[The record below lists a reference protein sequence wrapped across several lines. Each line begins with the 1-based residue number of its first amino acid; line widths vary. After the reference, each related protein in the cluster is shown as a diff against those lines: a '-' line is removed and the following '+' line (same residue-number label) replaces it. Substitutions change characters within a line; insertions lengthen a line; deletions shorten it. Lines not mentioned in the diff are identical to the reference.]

1 MSERT
6 NRLFRIYNRLKRS
19 PVTIDILKKWAKSVE
34 INISDRQLY
43 RDLEE
48 LSTFT
53 CFDGE
58 QIIIYEDEKN
68 RKSWKIEYD
77 KKGAALSQF
86 DINSYYLFQNFLPT
100 PVKKSRQRSFDKF
113 EALLYREFSN
123 SPYEKTV
130 EANHLTFIQSS
141 FYEYP
146 YDLENH
152 EKLENFIWLINQ
164 QRKVIISAVVAD
176 NTCLPKSF
184 ATPITLLPV
193 SLLYH
198 RGVIHVCLFDEHRT
212 LFILGIEQIK
222 DYKLTNIQFDRSEY
236 QGLLDEKLKLR
247 FGVTENIDSS
257 LYNISLHFPKETGH
271 FVKNHFWHLTQSFEL
286 NSDGSITL
294 NMYCG
299 INRELIGWILMWIK
313 DVKVLEPVILA
324 ELVKQAVLDINNLY
338 NTDGLPLFTS
348 EDFKRD

>member
-1 MSERT
+1 MSDRT
-6 NRLFRIYNRLKRS
+6 SRLFRIYNRLKKS

-34 INISDRQLY
+34 IDISDRQLY

-48 LSTFT
+48 LSSLAL
-53 CFDGE
+53 FDGE

-68 RKSWKIEYD
+68 KKSWKIEYD
-77 KKGAALSQF
+77 KKGALLSQF

-100 PVKKSRQRSFDKF
+100 PIKKSRQHSFDKF
-113 EALLYREFSN
+113 EALLYKEFSN
-123 SPYEKTV
+123 NPYEKTA

-164 QRKVIISAVVAD
+164 QREVIINEVVAD

-184 ATPITLLPV
+184 TTPVTLMPV
-193 SLLYH
+193 CLLYH
-198 RGVIHVCLFDEHRT
+198 RGVIHVCLFDEQIT
-212 LFILGIEQIK
+212 LYILGIEQIK
-222 DYKLTNIQFDRSEY
+222 NYKLTNNQFDRSTY
-236 QGLLDEKLKLR
+236 QEFLDEKLKWR
-247 FGVTENIDSS
+247 FGVTENIDSH
-257 LYNISLHFPKETGH
+257 LYNITLHFPKETGY
-271 FVKNHFWHLTQSFEL
+271 FVKNHFWHPTQSFQH
-286 NSDGSITL
+286 NSDGSVTL

-313 DVKVLEPVILA
+313 DIKVLEPAILVN
-324 ELVKQAVLDINNLY
+324 LVRQAVVEINNLY
-338 NTDGLPLFTS
+338 ETDLLQTFTS

>member
-1 MSERT
+1 MSDRT

-19 PVTIDILKKWAKSVE
+19 PVTIDVLKKWAKSVE

-48 LSTFT
+48 LSSFT

-58 QIIIYEDEKN
+58 QIIVFEDEKN

-77 KKGAALSQF
+77 KKGASLSQF

-100 PVKKSRQRSFDKF
+100 PIKKSRQRSFDKF
-113 EALLYREFSN
+113 EALLYKEFSN
-123 SPYEKTV
+123 NPYEKTV

-152 EKLENFIWLINQ
+152 EKLENFIWLINH
-164 QRKVIISAVVAD
+164 QRKVIINDIVAD
-176 NTCLPKSF
+176 NTCLPRSF
-184 ATPITLLPV
+184 VTPITLMPV
-193 SLLYH
+193 CLLYH
-198 RGVIHVCLFDEHRT
+198 RGVIHVCLFDEHGT

-222 DYKLTNIQFDRSEY
+222 NYKLTNNQFDRSAY
-236 QGLLDEKLKLR
+236 QGLLDEKLEWR
-247 FGVTENIDSS
+247 FGVTENIDSNLYDIS
-257 LYNISLHFPKETGH
+257 LYFPKETGH
-271 FVKNHFWHLTQSFEL
+271 FVKNHFWHPSQSFQH
-286 NSDGSITL
+286 NSDGSVTL
-294 NMYCG
+294 KMHCG

-313 DVKVLEPVILA
+313 DIKVLEPVILVN
-324 ELVKQAVLDINNLY
+324 LIKQAVVDINNLY
-338 NTDGLPLFTS
+338 NTDLLPVFTS

>member
-1 MSERT
+1 MSDRT
-6 NRLFRIYNRLKRS
+6 SRLFRIYNRLKRS

-34 INISDRQLY
+34 IEISDRQLY

-48 LSTFT
+48 LSSFT
-53 CFDGE
+53 CFEGE

-100 PVKKSRQRSFDKF
+100 PIKKSRQHSFDKF

-164 QRKVIISAVVAD
+164 QRKVVINDVVAD

-184 ATPITLLPV
+184 ATPITLMPIC
-193 SLLYH
+193 LLYH
-198 RGVIHVCLFDEHRT
+198 RGVIHVCMFDEHVT
-212 LFILGIEQIK
+212 LFILGIEQIEN
-222 DYKLTNIQFDRSEY
+222 YKLTNDQFDRSAY
-236 QGLLDEKLKLR
+236 QDQLDEKLGWR

-257 LYNISLHFPKETGH
+257 LYDISLHFPKETGH
-271 FVKNHFWHLTQSFEL
+271 FVKNHFWHPTQSFHH
-286 NSDGSITL
+286 NSDGSLTL
-294 NMYCG
+294 NMHCG

-313 DVKVLEPVILA
+313 DIKVLEPVILVN
-324 ELVKQAVLDINNLY
+324 LVKHAVVDINNLY
-338 NTDGLPLFTS
+338 NTNLLPAFTS